1 MSPSELLRTLVGSQ
15 AGPVDVFFS
24 PPAPGWRGSLTYLAR
39 REVNRLRSVVR
50 RKLEP
55 VVWAASPGL
64 RPRYPSLRQAILG
77 GHIRVDLPESAPIR
91 IVQRTTGF
99 VPMDK
104 IRVGSGGGIRQLGRW
119 HDRSVLARLGTVD
132 TPGDPL
138 RHFQALEQLAL
149 RQMPEALETGVVDG
163 VRWTI
168 ESFIDGRPS
177 KHVTPPMASMVTAFL
192 AGLPPGTGPVDV
204 VGPAELLSADTA
216 IVVKAIVQGIE
227 DLPSVTAHGD
237 LWSGNLLFRDE
248 ALVGVIDW
256 DSWQDRA
263 VPGTDLLH
271 LWAED
276 MRRADGLS
284 YGDLVG
290 SAFWADHKVSQ
301 SLDEYLSTL
310 GVTWNSSLHP
320 VLGASWWLRAV
331 TGALARNPLLSAD
344 PGWMARNVHQ
354 AIETFDRHFT

>member
-1 MSPSELLRTLVGSQ
+1 MSSSELLRTLVGSQ

-24 PPAPGWRGSLTYLAR
+24 PPSPGWRGGPTYLAR
-39 REVNRLRSVVR
+39 REVNRIRSVVR

-64 RPRYPSLRQAILG
+64 RPRYPSLRQAMLG
-77 GHIRVDLPESAPIR
+77 GDIRIDLPESAPIR

-99 VPMDK
+99 APTDK
-104 IRVGSGGGIRQLGRW
+104 IRVGSGGGIRQMGRW
-119 HDRSVLARLGTVD
+119 HDRPVLTRLGTVD

-138 RHFQALEQLAL
+138 RHFQALERLAL
-149 RQMPEALETGVVDG
+149 EQMPEAFASGEVDG

-168 ESFIDGRPS
+168 ESFIDGRPL
-177 KHVTPPMASMVTAFL
+177 KQVTPLMASKVTAFL
-192 AGLPPGTGPVDV
+192 AGMPPGTGPADV
-204 VGPAELLSADTA
+204 VGPAEPLSEDTA

-227 DLPSVTAHGD
+227 DLPSVSAHGD
-237 LWSGNLLFRDE
+237 LWSGNLLFRDG

-256 DSWQDRA
+256 DSWRERA

-276 MRRADGLS
+276 IRRADGLS

-290 SAFWADHKVSQ
+290 RAFWEDRNVSQ
-301 SLDEYLSTL
+301 SLGEYLSTL
-310 GVTWNSSLHP
+310 GISWKRGLQP
-320 VLGASWWLRAV
+320 VLGASWWLTAV
-331 TGALARNPLLSAD
+331 TGALARNPLLSTD

-354 AIETFDRHFT
+354 AIDTFDRHFK